1 MAYATKDNKTRATI
15 KPKIT
20 IRLKKRVVENRRII
34 FLQFVTLYLYR
45 YILKA

>member
-20 IRLKKRVVENRRII
+20 IRLKKTGLVENRRIT
-34 FLQFVTLYLYR
+34 FLQFVTLYIY
-45 YILKA
+45 